1 MTMDPSRL
9 ARFPFLEEAREYA
22 AESGILIEELL
33 VRPSYEEARNRGR
46 ARILGALEQSD
57 AGERAMSTDFEGLME
72 VMSYPV
78 ARMMVSAIGDKFLV
92 KRYALSEGVAL
103 NRRLQEEE
111 GAMALQVARELGV
124 EAVEVGGELRMHF
137 ADFLRFTSK
146 MRSKEWKL
154 VNTEVHNGKVM
165 LTRTRFARVLQQ
177 ALQDRIES
185 ELPLSLSSE
194 MSAALEPNLP
204 DIRARLDEKR
214 KRYSMQ
220 GMGEVKADRFPPCM
234 KRLLAMTQAG
244 ENLPHSGRFAITS
257 FLHTIGLDSEEIL
270 KLFSTSP
277 DFDASKSRY
286 QIQHITGEVSG
297 TEYTPPECSTM
308 RSYGLCQDTD
318 RTCGRVKH
326 PLSYYRRRM
335 SRGGDQGASVE

>member
-1 MTMDPSRL
+1 MSMDPSRL
-9 ARFPFLEEAREYA
+9 ARFPFLDEAKEYA
-22 AESGILIEELL
+22 ADSGILLGELL
-33 VRPSYEEARNRGR
+33 LRPSFEDARNRGR
-46 ARILGALEQSD
+46 SRILGALEQGD
-57 AGERAMSTDFEGLME
+57 VGERAMSTDFDILME
-72 VMSYPV
+72 VMSYPM
-78 ARMMVSAIGDKFLV
+78 ARMMVSAIGDTFLV
-92 KRYALSEGVAL
+92 KRYALAEGVTL
-103 NRRLQEEE
+103 DRRLRDEKE
-111 GAMALQVARELGV
+111 GIALQVARELGV
-124 EAVEVGGELRMHF
+124 DAVEVGGELRMHF

-146 MRSKEWKL
+146 MRSREWKL
-154 VNTEVHNGKVM
+154 VNTEVHSGKVM

-185 ELPLSLSSE
+185 ELPLPMSSE
-194 MSAALEPNLP
+194 MSAAVEPYLT
-204 DIRARLDEKR
+204 DLKARLDEKR

-308 RSYGLCQDTD
+308 RSYGLCHDPD
-318 RTCGRVKH
+318 RTCERVKH

-335 SRGGDQGASVE
+335 GRGGYQNASIK